1 MSPAAASPRGENSR
15 NAGGAD
21 ANEADRRDVRLVRLP
36 AERLPAERLPAEGVA
51 AERSPLRGCRR
62 SPGLAAEGGPWDARK
77 TPSKCLEVDRLH
89 QVIVEA
95 G

>member
-21 ANEADRRDVRLVRLP
+21 ANEADRRDVRFVRF
-36 AERLPAERLPAEGVA
+36 PAERLPAEGVA

-62 SPGLAAEGGPWDARK
+62 STGLAAEGGPWDARE
-77 TPSKCLEVDRLH
+77 TPSKRLEVDRLH